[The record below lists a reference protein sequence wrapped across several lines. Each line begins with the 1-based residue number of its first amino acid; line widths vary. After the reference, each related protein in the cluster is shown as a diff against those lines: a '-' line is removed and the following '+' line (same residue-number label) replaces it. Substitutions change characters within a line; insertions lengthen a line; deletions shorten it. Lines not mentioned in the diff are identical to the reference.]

1 MHRLKYPPPTTT
13 ATHVFR
19 QTDSLVHRNRLGI
32 YLMHTWYSQDDF
44 SRTSIERVW
53 KIPSKWKNGD
63 IYPEI
68 TPSTDGLITLKV
80 PPPILPRLMS
90 GVWITPPN
98 VVKPVV
104 TLIGSSNFTRRSD
117 QLDLESTCVVVTRDP
132 QLQSSLADEIQ
143 HLRKFTKETSVEEL
157 NGMLAEGGWR
167 RGIAVRAWVAMVAGM
182 L

>member
-1 MHRLKYPPPTTT
+1 
-13 ATHVFR
+13 
-19 QTDSLVHRNRLGI
+19 
-32 YLMHTWYSQDDF
+32 
-44 SRTSIERVW
+44 
-53 KIPSKWKNGD
+53 
-63 IYPEI
+63 
-68 TPSTDGLITLKV
+68 
-80 PPPILPRLMS
+80 MS

-104 TLIGSSNFTRRSD
+104 TLVGSSNFTRRSD